1 MDLKRNQI
9 TVGEL
14 LDHPGARAVFQ
25 RRFPMLMKHP
35 MLGAAR
41 TITLEQI
48 LSVAQAYVPQKKID
62 ETLSELRRAEMQ
74 NGRARHLAAPAL
86 LYAGR
91 RRGRRA
97 YQRRELGSP
106 VRRRSRA
113 VRSVSS
119 AVASTAGGN
128 AHSGIRAASQAAA
141 G

>member
-48 LSVAQAYVPQKKID
+48 LSVAHTATRLTGIQAPQSAR
-62 ETLSELRRAEMQ
+62 L
-74 NGRARHLAAPAL
+74 GRL
-86 LYAGR
+86 L
-91 RRGRRA
+91 
-97 YQRRELGSP
+97 
-106 VRRRSRA
+106 
-113 VRSVSS
+113 
-119 AVASTAGGN
+119 
-128 AHSGIRAASQAAA
+128 
-141 G
+141 

>member
-41 TITLEQI
+41 TITLEQ
-48 LSVAQAYVPQKKID
+48 K
-62 ETLSELRRAEMQ
+62 
-74 NGRARHLAAPAL
+74 GRERHVAAPAL